1 MTPHRFTAAVVLT
14 KYNGCTVSTQ
24 AEAVGFKVH
33 GWAKNAAKTKAEAMK
48 QERRQLHWTSYRGGQ
63 CGALPTPV
71 ASRSSIK
78 QVSVIRRRGWKAV
91 SCRIA
96 NASEAQRTG
105 RYAVRRKRQL
115 TRIPV
120 KNDEVTTTNRENIS
134 KQFTDYCFTQRPLAS
149 MLFPYDNNFRRQ
161 FTDVPDPERCNLL
174 IDY

>member
-78 QVSVIRRRGWKAV
+78 
-91 SCRIA
+91 
-96 NASEAQRTG
+96 ASECYPKTG
-105 RYAVRRKRQL
+105 LESSVVSDSKRFRSTKNRSICGTEEATIDKDPRK
-115 TRIPV
+115 
-120 KNDEVTTTNRENIS
+120 E
-134 KQFTDYCFTQRPLAS
+134 
-149 MLFPYDNNFRRQ
+149 
-161 FTDVPDPERCNLL
+161 
-174 IDY
+174 